1 MQFSTTPTL
10 EGQTIVEYCGVVTG
24 EAILGANIFRDF
36 FAGIRDIVG
45 GRSGAY
51 EKELRKA
58 REIAFEELGSQAR
71 ALGADAVV
79 GIDIDYE
86 TVGQNGSMLMVSVS
100 GTAVKNASMRRV
112 FWLVAAALL
121 LAGCTG
127 EKGIVEKEGYQLDT
141 RRQAQAAY
149 PRIKVLVIH
158 YTADDF
164 DSSLAT
170 LTDKQVSSHYLV
182 PAVPPRYNGKPRIW
196 QLVPEQELAWHA
208 GISAWRGATRLNDTS
223 IGIELENRGW
233 QKSAGVKYFA
243 PFEPAQIQALI
254 PLAKDIIARYHIKP
268 ENVVAHAD
276 IAPQRKDDP
285 GPLFP
290 WQQLAQQGIG
300 AWPDAQRVN
309 FYLAGRAPHT
319 PVETA
324 SLLELLAR
332 YGYDVKPDM
341 TPREQRR
348 VIMAFQMHFRPT
360 LYNGEADAETQ
371 AIAEALL
378 EKYGQD

>member
-86 TVGQNGSMLMVSVS
+86 TVGQNGSMLIVSVS
-100 GTAVKNASMRRV
+100 GTAMRRV

-121 LAGCTG
+121 LAGCAG

-319 PVETA
+319 PVDTA

>member
-1 MQFSTTPTL
+1 
-10 EGQTIVEYCGVVTG
+10 
-24 EAILGANIFRDF
+24 
-36 FAGIRDIVG
+36 
-45 GRSGAY
+45 
-51 EKELRKA
+51 
-58 REIAFEELGSQAR
+58 
-71 ALGADAVV
+71 
-79 GIDIDYE
+79 
-86 TVGQNGSMLMVSVS
+86 
-100 GTAVKNASMRRV
+100 MRRF

-121 LAGCTG
+121 LAGCAG

-319 PVETA
+319 PVDTA

-378 EKYGQD
+378 EKYGRISAAVFRGRVARRQFSRYLHPG

>member
-1 MQFSTTPTL
+1 
-10 EGQTIVEYCGVVTG
+10 
-24 EAILGANIFRDF
+24 
-36 FAGIRDIVG
+36 
-45 GRSGAY
+45 
-51 EKELRKA
+51 
-58 REIAFEELGSQAR
+58 
-71 ALGADAVV
+71 
-79 GIDIDYE
+79 
-86 TVGQNGSMLMVSVS
+86 
-100 GTAVKNASMRRV
+100 MRRF

-121 LAGCTG
+121 LAGCAG

-319 PVETA
+319 PVDTA

-348 VIMAFQMHFRPT
+348 VIMAFQMHFRRRYITAKRMQKLRRLPKHCWRNT
-360 LYNGEADAETQ
+360 GRISAAVFRGRVARRQFSRYLHPG
-371 AIAEALL
+371 
-378 EKYGQD
+378 

>member
-1 MQFSTTPTL
+1 
-10 EGQTIVEYCGVVTG
+10 
-24 EAILGANIFRDF
+24 
-36 FAGIRDIVG
+36 
-45 GRSGAY
+45 
-51 EKELRKA
+51 
-58 REIAFEELGSQAR
+58 
-71 ALGADAVV
+71 
-79 GIDIDYE
+79 
-86 TVGQNGSMLMVSVS
+86 
-100 GTAVKNASMRRV
+100 MRRV

-121 LAGCTG
+121 LAGCAG

-319 PVETA
+319 PVDTA

-341 TPREQRR
+341 IPRDQRR

>member
-1 MQFSTTPTL
+1 
-10 EGQTIVEYCGVVTG
+10 
-24 EAILGANIFRDF
+24 
-36 FAGIRDIVG
+36 
-45 GRSGAY
+45 
-51 EKELRKA
+51 
-58 REIAFEELGSQAR
+58 
-71 ALGADAVV
+71 
-79 GIDIDYE
+79 
-86 TVGQNGSMLMVSVS
+86 
-100 GTAVKNASMRRV
+100 MRRV

-121 LAGCTG
+121 LAGCAG

-158 YTADDF
+158 YPADDI

-290 WQQLAQQGIG
+290 WQQLAQEGIG

-319 PVETA
+319 PVDTT

-341 TPREQRR
+341 TPHEQRR
-348 VIMAFQMHFRPT
+348 VIMAFQMHFRST